1 MSHCQAVFSARLR
14 SSSLLSRIHSETF
27 LVLIF
32 CPPTMPSA
40 TMQLVSIHDM
50 LLGISYIILPGL
62 VDLFP
67 TFSCSC
73 PMFYCFDLHGACT
86 LYPSSLTSFVT
97 VVSMP
102 VKQLLYSPNKSVN
115 LSSPSK
121 PSCKHTSPR
130 SILQQCRVYR
140 RTRQVH
146 IAHHAASDKHILN
159 GRLKP
164 HRSISNASFQPNIH
178 RLASLALIS
187 SRACC
192 GSCRSSSPNAGTSA
206 PPRLVYHRV

>member
-1 MSHCQAVFSARLR
+1 MSHCKAIFSARLH
-14 SSSLLSRIHSETF
+14 SSSFLSRIHSEAF

-32 CPPTMPSA
+32 CPSTMPSA
-40 TMQLVSIHDM
+40 NMQLGYIHDM
-50 LLGISYIILPGL
+50 LLGISYMMLPGL

-73 PMFYCFDLHGACT
+73 PMSYYFDLHGACT
-86 LYPSSLTSFVT
+86 LCPSSLTGFVT

-102 VKQLLYSPNKSVN
+102 VKQLLCSPKNSVK
-115 LSSPSK
+115 LSSPSE
-121 PSCKHTSPR
+121 PSRKHTSPR

-140 RTRQVH
+140 RTRQVD
-146 IAHHAASDKHILN
+146 IAHHAPPDKYILD
-159 GRLKP
+159 GRLEP
-164 HRSISNASFQPNIH
+164 HRSISNASFQLNIH

-192 GSCRSSSPNAGTSA
+192 GSCRSSLPNAGTSA
-206 PPRLVYHRV
+206 PPQLVYHRV